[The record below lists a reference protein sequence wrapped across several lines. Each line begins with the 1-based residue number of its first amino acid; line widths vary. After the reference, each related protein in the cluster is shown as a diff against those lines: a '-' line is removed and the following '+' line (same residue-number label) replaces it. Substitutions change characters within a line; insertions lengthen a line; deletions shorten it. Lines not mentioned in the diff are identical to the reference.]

1 MLRFWLNKGV
11 SGIRVDA
18 VESLYEVLDL
28 EDEVP
33 SGLSNDSVCVT
44 PQLLYCFISFI

>member
-1 MLRFWLNKGV
+1 MLRFWLDRGV
-11 SGIRVDA
+11 AGIRVDA

-33 SGLSNDSVCVT
+33 SGLTNDSVRHT
-44 PQLLYCFISFI
+44 PQSYT